1 MPDPATYRIEFDH
14 NRAIVA
20 LLPALNDVAWADIE
34 KIGADVVSQLANLTT
49 PLLLVDLT
57 ALNYMGSSQVAL
69 VVRMFKSIKERGGRL
84 VVANKHPLVTEVLTL
99 AGLNKLWTIVDS
111 RDAALKL
118 LGGGPSVGG
127 TSNGGMASGI
137 GVAALAASV
146 VALVAVITKADWMPE
161 RTAIFL
167 ELGTGAVA
175 FLSGLMAM
183 LKSSRTF
190 GACILTGS
198 VAVLLAG
205 VFSLGTMQ
213 TRATSPTAELTPIA
227 VDQLPP
233 ATDPTPSADPSTE
246 SNP

>member
-1 MPDPATYRIEFDH
+1 
-14 NRAIVA
+14 
-20 LLPALNDVAWADIE
+20 
-34 KIGADVVSQLANLTT
+34 
-49 PLLLVDLT
+49 
-57 ALNYMGSSQVAL
+57 
-69 VVRMFKSIKERGGRL
+69 
-84 VVANKHPLVTEVLTL
+84 
-99 AGLNKLWTIVDS
+99 
-111 RDAALKL
+111 
-118 LGGGPSVGG
+118 
-127 TSNGGMASGI
+127 
-137 GVAALAASV
+137 
-146 VALVAVITKADWMPE
+146 
-161 RTAIFL
+161 
-167 ELGTGAVA
+167 
-175 FLSGLMAM
+175 MAM